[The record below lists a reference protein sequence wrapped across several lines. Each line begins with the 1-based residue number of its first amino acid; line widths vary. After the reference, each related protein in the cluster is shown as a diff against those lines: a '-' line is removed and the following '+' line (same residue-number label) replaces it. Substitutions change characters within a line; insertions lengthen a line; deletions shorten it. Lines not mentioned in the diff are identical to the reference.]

1 VTDFDQRLQKA
12 IHRGQRRGDAA
23 ARKAAADALSEEEVK
38 SLHSK
43 YRLELSE
50 HIESCI
56 RTLPN
61 HFPGFRYETIYGE
74 RGWGA
79 ACKRDDVRVVARGRR
94 ENVYTRLEMTIRPY
108 SSLRV
113 LELNAKG
120 TVHNKELF
128 NRQHYEQVVDAD
140 SATFIELID
149 TWVLEFAEL
158 YAANI

>member
-1 VTDFDQRLQKA
+1 MDFEQRLQKA

-38 SLHSK
+38 SLHTK

-50 HIESCI
+50 YIESCI
-56 RTLPN
+56 RRLPN
-61 HFPGFRYETIYGE
+61 HLPGFRYETIYGE

-79 ACKRDDVRVVARGRR
+79 ACKRDDVRVVARGKR

-108 SSLRV
+108 SSLNV

-140 SATFIELID
+140 PATFVELID

>member
-1 VTDFDQRLQKA
+1 MDFEQRLQKA
-12 IHRGQRRGDAA
+12 IHRGHRRGDAA
-23 ARKAAADALSEEEVK
+23 ARRAAADALSEEEVK
-38 SLHSK
+38 RLHSQ

-50 HIESCI
+50 YIENCI
-56 RTLPN
+56 RRLPN

-108 SSLRV
+108 SSLQV

-120 TVHNKELF
+120 TIHNKELF
-128 NRQHYEQVVDAD
+128 SRQHYEQVVDAD
-140 SATFIELID
+140 PATFIELID

-158 YAANI
+158 YAAKI